1 MLDSV
6 YFPPMHKS
14 DSFEFVDPKDVLHG
28 CHIILAFVNGKQHKN
43 GVGISHCAKDGKDY
57 KLYYVG
63 RYVQR

>member
-14 DSFEFVDPKDVLHG
+14 DSFGFVDLKDVLRG
-28 CHIILAFVNGKQHKN
+28 CHIIPAFANGKQYEN
-43 GVGISHCAKDGKDY
+43 GVGISCCAKDGKDY

-63 RYVQR
+63 RYIQ